1 MQFKANDRVLI
12 CQRVA
17 DFEPPVQSRVD
28 TCVLCGKPVW
38 RAHSSPEEVDYV
50 ICLPCGH
57 KQLAKYPEPKIEPL
71 TKEQLE
77 EVRWWR
83 MNFGTPRKSSA

>member
-17 DFEPPVQSRVD
+17 DYEPAVQSRIG
-28 TCVLCGKPVW
+28 TCVLCGRAVW
-38 RAHSSPEEVDYV
+38 RAHSSPEDVDYV

-57 KQLAKYPEPKIEPL
+57 KQVSEHPQAKFEQP
-71 TKEQLE
+71 TKQQVEDI
-77 EVRWWR
+77 RWWR
-83 MNFGTPRKSSA
+83 INFRRR